1 MNLLLGAGEIINVLE
16 NTREEAL
23 KDLRFSKII
32 WHGSFYVIDIL
43 AKAGGGGGGE
53 ERNERTNKWF
63 IEHQPAM
70 SNWEEGNEG
79 SAGT

>member
-43 AKAGGGGGGE
+43 VKAERVGGGGRERERGE
-53 ERNERTNKWF
+53 EREREREKRTN
-63 IEHQPAM
+63 E
-70 SNWEEGNEG
+70 
-79 SAGT
+79 